1 MSETTNIKKYIV
13 NTFWL
18 FFDQIINIGLLAGTN
33 IFVTRYLG
41 ASNYGVIG
49 YVNSFISI
57 FSVIACLGL
66 DSIIV
71 KKLVTDK
78 ENTNKILNT
87 AFVLNASGA
96 LLSFSALLIYNY
108 LFIKGARI
116 QEIMLILSPMV
127 LFQSFKFVEYYFYS
141 QVQSR
146 RLAATRI
153 TVNIVISAAKI
164 LFMLWALTLKY
175 FAALFSLNVVL
186 QMLGYFFV
194 LRRNKS
200 INLRFEFDKALA
212 KEILKKSFPLLISGI
227 VIMTYLNLDVIMLKN
242 ILYDDKLVGLYA
254 AAVKTT
260 GMFFFIPAIIVD
272 TLFPGI
278 VKLKERDESEFL
290 NKIRV
295 LMSLLLIIGI
305 VICTPMI
312 AFPDFIMT
320 KLYGN
325 QFTGSGDVLKIYGFI
340 TILVFLG
347 AVRGKW
353 LVINK
358 QEKLLAIFAAIALGI
373 NVILNLILIPEYG
386 IEGAAFATLI
396 AIFFNNYLLYFIY
409 PKTRQMF
416 YAQNR
421 AIYKIFNIKDYFRLF
436 NLRKKRVN

>member
-1 MSETTNIKKYIV
+1 MAETTNIKKYIV

-41 ASNYGVIG
+41 AANYGVIG
-49 YVNSFISI
+49 YANSFISI

-71 KKLVTDK
+71 KKLVSEK
-78 ENTNKILNT
+78 ENTDKILNT
-87 AFVLNASGA
+87 AFVLNLSGA
-96 LLSFSALLIYNY
+96 ITSFIILLVYNY
-108 LFIKGARI
+108 FFIKGIKAQQI
-116 QEIMLILSPMV
+116 TLILSPMV
-127 LFQSFKFVEYYFYS
+127 IFQCFKFVEYYFYA

-164 LFMLWALTLKY
+164 LFMLWALTLQY
-175 FAALFSLNVVL
+175 FALLFSLNVVI

-194 LRRNKS
+194 LQRNKS
-200 INLRFEFDKALA
+200 VKLSLTFDKKLA
-212 KEILKKSFPLLISGI
+212 KEILSKSFPLLISGI
-227 VIMTYLNLDVIMLKN
+227 VIMTYLNLDAIMVKEILKN
-242 ILYDDKLVGLYA
+242 DRLVGLYV

-278 VKLKERDESEFL
+278 VKLKERSETEFFS
-290 NKIRV
+290 KIRV
-295 LMSLLLIIGI
+295 LMSLLLAIGI
-305 VICTPMI
+305 CICVPMI
-312 AFPDFIMT
+312 VFSDFLMT
-320 KLYGN
+320 KLYGQ
-325 QFTGSGDVLKIYGFI
+325 QFAESSNVLKIYALI

-347 AVRGKW
+347 AIRGKW

-358 QEKLLAIFAAIALGI
+358 QEKLLAIFAASSLVI
-373 NVILNLILIPEYG
+373 NVILNLIFIPKYG
-386 IEGAAFATLI
+386 IEGSAAATLI

-416 YAQNR
+416 YTQNR
-421 AIYKIFNIKDYFRLF
+421 AIFKIFYIRDYLELF
-436 NLRKKRVN
+436 NLRKKRVY